1 MDLPG
6 WQNTEKQ
13 IFQISYEVAEHQLE
27 YKIKRSAWR

>member
-13 IFQISYEVAEHQLE
+13 IFQINYEIAENQLE
-27 YKIKRSAWR
+27 YKIKGSARR